1 MSKSGQ
7 MGTPRGDN
15 THDPGL
21 STTVKTTA
29 TRRRAIEAE
38 HPEPSSKFSLLVTAM
53 AVPETQVTPPTNRG
67 KTVPVPQVVRPAI
80 LAAPKHQQLWRQRR
94 HLWER
99 HCRVESAAA

>member
-7 MGTPRGDN
+7 MGTPRGGN

-21 STTVKTTA
+21 LTTVKTTA

-53 AVPETQVTPPTNRG
+53 AVPETQVTPPNQQRQNRPSAPG
-67 KTVPVPQVVRPAI
+67 GDTSNPGSTQAPAT
-80 LAAPKHQQLWRQRR
+80 LEAMATPLGEALQG
-94 HLWER
+94 
-99 HCRVESAAA
+99 ESAAA